1 MTKLMTVQKWGK
13 EYQIELKWVTL
24 PGSKIRNV
32 QCIICKEY
40 EAQIMSSKKFS
51 DSWIKGSKNPTSDAV
66 KKHVTS
72 ERHKRAADLAL
83 KKELSPKEY
92 VENNCWNTVI

>member
-1 MTKLMTVQKWGK
+1 MTKLMMVQKWEK
-13 EYQIELKWVTL
+13 EYQIKWKWVTL
-24 PGSKIRNV
+24 PGSKVGNV

-40 EAQIMSSKKFS
+40 EVQIMSSENFR
-51 DSWIKGSKNPTSDAV
+51 DSWVKGSKNPTSDAV

-72 ERHKRAADLAL
+72 ERHKHAADLAL